1 MRYFYLV
8 VDGFGPVACHM
19 EEVAKGLLCDY
30 IYDRGY
36 EVSDCFVAFEA
47 GINETAAK
55 IYLEAFR
62 HMRTCLYGEFQDS
75 EYFDVGF
82 VDVTDELDTYQN
94 EMHELIVVSDEDKL
108 SVQVLMTACL

>member
-8 VDGFGPVACHM
+8 VDGFGPIACHM

-36 EVSDCFVAFEA
+36 EVSDCFIAFEA
-47 GINETAAK
+47 GSDETAAK

-82 VDVTDELDTYQN
+82 VEVTDELDDYMS
-94 EMHELIVVSDEDKL
+94 EFHELIAVCPEDVSKVRILE
-108 SVQVLMTACL
+108 QACL

>member
-36 EVSDCFVAFEA
+36 EVSDCFIAFEA
-47 GINETAAK
+47 GSDEAAAK

-62 HMRTCLYGEFQDS
+62 YMRTCLYGEFQDS

-82 VDVTDELDTYQN
+82 VEVTDELDDYMS
-94 EMHELIVVSDEDKL
+94 EFHELIAVSSEDL
-108 SVQVLMTACL
+108 SKIRILEHACL